1 MTFARR
7 CLTWE
12 GGDVVFEQA
21 VRLPSFGHEA
31 CERTLHVPPLAGSF
45 LPQHLVV
52 RHGLSEC
59 LAAEWWKEF
68 LFIYFV

>member
-1 MTFARR
+1 MFAGSKQRKTC

-12 GGDVVFEQA
+12 GGDVVFKQA

-52 RHGLSEC
+52 RHRLSER
-59 LAAEWWKEF
+59 LATE
-68 LFIYFV
+68 